1 MKRSLLIVTLVM
13 IIWSTTVY
21 ADDIQSGFIITG
33 PSELAIGETGE
44 FIVSAS
50 VKDAAGVQ
58 ATLSI
63 DDTIFELV
71 NGELTGVW
79 DTESNQDITVD
90 LIKVELRA
98 KESIETNIETS
109 LCLVEYKMARLTES
123 VPPVEDVVIKG
134 ANYSVKVKVDKGIV
148 DNKSNDADVKVL
160 DNSNSSVLN
169 STNVNNEAQ
178 SRINGENRVFQFIII
193 IALLVFLSILIAML
207 IRKNR
212 NKRYR
217 SR

>member
-1 MKRSLLIVTLVM
+1 MKRSLLIVMLVM

-21 ADDIQSGFIITG
+21 AEDIQSGFIITG

-44 FIVSAS
+44 FIVNATI
-50 VKDAAGVQ
+50 KDAAGVQ

-79 DTESNQDITVD
+79 DAESNQDITVE

-98 KESIETNIETS
+98 KESTDTNIETL
-109 LCLVEYKMARLTES
+109 LCLVEYKMARLTKA
-123 VPPVEDVVIKG
+123 VPPVEDVIIEG
-134 ANYSVKVKVDKGIV
+134 ANYSVKVKSADSEIVDK
-148 DNKSNDADVKVL
+148 NSNNVSDVKVVNNP
-160 DNSNSSVLN
+160 NSNVLN
-169 STNVNNEAQ
+169 SIKTNNDAQ
-178 SRINGENRVFQFIII
+178 SRINVENRAFLFIII
-193 IALLVFLSILIAML
+193 IALLVLLSVLIVML

-212 NKRYR
+212 TKR
-217 SR
+217 